1 MILLLQYQS
10 KFYHNISFP
19 LCDSNSI
26 PPLLHKTI
34 RMETQVM
41 FHTLRITPDLEHS
54 HTHTHAPMLFHSKDR
69 SVHQFIKRNLL
80 YKELFMWAALCIP
93 TNTIQLSHT
102 PTNAPYQ
109 CTNTAVIP
117 SRVKPAQT
125 KTVICGRFVSVC
137 VRLVCSVREP
147 QCEGQSPTRCCVFLS
162 LLLCVWGD
170 TNSGCHQ
177 WVP

>member
-1 MILLLQYQS
+1 MILIQY
-10 KFYHNISFP
+10 
-19 LCDSNSI
+19 
-26 PPLLHKTI
+26 LHYYIKLSGWKHRWCFI
-34 RMETQVM
+34 
-41 FHTLRITPDLEHS
+41 HSGSHPTLNT